1 MKRRASIPIPSLKKA
16 TRLKNRR
23 RKTTGLQIFY
33 PEIYAGWAAKGEEA
47 FKAFKGGSRTDPLF
61 IIEERIPQM
70 RDPLFFLSLEV
81 WVHLG
86 ARHPMV

>member
-1 MKRRASIPIPSLKKA
+1 MRAREEADMVHVPLLKKA

-47 FKAFKGGSRTDPLF
+47 FKAFKGGSSVTPVTK
-61 IIEERIPQM
+61 I
-70 RDPLFFLSLEV
+70 LSSIRKRRRNMDVLV
-81 WVHLG
+81 PFPFYTL
-86 ARHPMV
+86 P